1 MKATFV
7 RRFGNFSG
15 SGEIEAVAVDD
26 ELGFV
31 YYADEGAGIHK
42 WHADPDAAGAD
53 RELALFGT
61 TGFQR
66 DREGIGIYTGEG
78 GRGFILVVDQLPG
91 SSVVHVY
98 RREGEAGRPHDHS
111 REIATLA
118 TGADGTDGLDVVS
131 SALGSEFPDGLMV
144 MMNSTSKNFLLF
156 PWRDLHRF
164 LDSK

>member
-1 MKATFV
+1 MGTSV

-98 RREGEAGRPHDHS
+98 RRERDAGRAHEHS

-156 PWRDLHRF
+156 AWRDLHRF